1 MPGKTQPKSFS
12 GRKYHSISDLR
23 FVFLFGPE
31 NGVTLLFENLLMSV
45 KLGEPLFSKKKI
57 CGAVSSLHYIATYFK
72 ELMRKILA
80 TNQIGLVLPMYYH
93 SPYSDA

>member
-12 GRKYHSISDLR
+12 GRKYHSISDLQ

-45 KLGEPLFSKKKI
+45 KLGEPLFSKKKP
-57 CGAVSSLHYIATYFK
+57 V
-72 ELMRKILA
+72 R
-80 TNQIGLVLPMYYH
+80 Q
-93 SPYSDA
+93 SPHCIISQPTLKS